1 VKKVFF
7 KVLIILLFL
16 TPLFISLPVFATHP
30 CPPPGKIALCN
41 PLSAHTLPDL
51 INKIIDFIF
60 FIAIALAPLLVL
72 IAGFYFITSGGDPGR
87 VKTAKDIIL
96 YTFIGLLI
104 IFLAKGIISVIQSF
118 LS

>member
-1 VKKVFF
+1 MRHSFLKIIISLFLFF
-7 KVLIILLFL
+7 SFL
-16 TPLFISLPVFATHP
+16 TPFFVSAQIT
-30 CPPPGKIALCN
+30 IEN
-41 PLSAHTLPDL
+41 PLKADTLPKF

-60 FIAIALAPLLVL
+60 VIAIALAPLLTL

-104 IFLAKGIISVIQSF
+104 IFLAKGVISVIQSV